1 METKII
7 KIEGHS
13 DLIRNIDSHA
23 VINNSIKDYEAF
35 INKRKK
41 EKELIQRLNSLEQ
54 DMYDIKNVLSEILTI
69 IKT

>member
-7 KIEGHS
+7 KIEGYS

-23 VINNSIKDYEAF
+23 VINNSTKDYEAF

-41 EKELIQRLNSLEQ
+41 EKELTQRLNALEQ

-69 IKT
+69 IKN